1 MGGNIHLTA
10 IEFSGNKIHR
20 VKFYKQFT
28 NKQQKLTEFIKKFHT
43 VDIT

>member
-1 MGGNIHLTA
+1 MGRIIQLTA

-28 NKQQKLTEFIKKFHT
+28 NKQRKITEFMKKFHI